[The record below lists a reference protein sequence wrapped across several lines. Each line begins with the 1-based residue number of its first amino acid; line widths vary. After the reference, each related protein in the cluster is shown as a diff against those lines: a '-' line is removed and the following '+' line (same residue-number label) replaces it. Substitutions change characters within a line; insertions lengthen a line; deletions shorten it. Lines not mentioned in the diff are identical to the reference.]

1 MTRWKR
7 PSARLK
13 LLLPVVLAVLLYPAL
28 AAERVALVIG
38 NSDYQFL
45 RKLSNPRND
54 AQAVAEKLRML
65 GFSLIGPSETGG
77 VYYNLNEADFLKVR
91 NELARRAA
99 GAKITLLYYAG
110 HGFQGTDGP
119 YLLPVDAPKPAQA
132 EDLEQLTRKSIS
144 LEQTLQRLDGKGEL
158 TIAVF
163 DACREL
169 PELRSAFRDS
179 GLGETR
185 GLDRVRS
192 VGRNRI
198 VVYSAAAGQF
208 AEDGSGTVHSP
219 YTERLLAYLA
229 QPDWEVADMFRQVAT
244 EVGRNNGQQ
253 PEVLIQ
259 GVPPRTWYLA
269 QSAVAPP
276 VVAVPTPSP
285 QPAAPAPLVVAPTP
299 QVGQIFRD
307 ALSDGGE
314 GPLLVVIG
322 PGSFQ
327 MGSPEGEVGR
337 YSDERRHSVTI
348 EKAFALGR
356 HEVTVGEF
364 RRFVEATGYRTDAEK
379 NAEGKEGC
387 FIAYREGSNW
397 TYGYRSGSS
406 WKDPNF
412 QQESDHP
419 VVCVSW
425 ADAVAYTAWLSEETG
440 KRYRLPTEAEW
451 EYAARAGTGSARY
464 WGEDSNQAC
473 RYANVA
479 DRTAKGTFSG
489 WTIHECTD
497 NHVYTAVVGSY
508 SANDW
513 KLQDM
518 LGNVWEWTCSLYT
531 ETYDGSEHKCTTKDT
546 GGHRA
551 VRGGAWFGRP
561 AWVRSAT
568 RGGGVPANRND
579 ARGFRLA
586 RSL

>member
-13 LLLPVVLAVLLYPAL
+13 LLLPVVLAVLLHPAL

-77 VYYNLNEADFLKVR
+77 VYYNLSEADFLKVR

-169 PELRSAFRDS
+169 SELRSAFRDS

-269 QSAVAPP
+269 QGAVAPP
-276 VVAVPTPSP
+276 VVAVPTP
-285 QPAAPAPLVVAPTP
+285 QPAAPAPPVAAPSP
-299 QVGQIFRD
+299 RVGQIFRD
-307 ALSDGGE
+307 KLKDGSDG
-314 GPLLVVIG
+314 PSLVVIG
-322 PGSFQ
+322 AGSFQ

-337 YSDERRHSVTI
+337 ESDERRHNVTI
-348 EKAFALGR
+348 ENAFALGQ
-356 HEVTVGEF
+356 HEVTVGDF
-364 RRFVEATGYRTDAEK
+364 QRFVEATKYQTEAERNAGGKDGCYAWSATDGKGDWRAGLHWRKPGYE
-379 NAEGKEGC
+379 
-387 FIAYREGSNW
+387 
-397 TYGYRSGSS
+397 
-406 WKDPNF
+406 
-412 QQESDHP
+412 QSDQHP

-425 ADAVAYTAWLSEETG
+425 NDAVAYTEWLSKQTG
-440 KRYRLPTEAEW
+440 QRYRLPTEAEW
-451 EYAARAGTGSARY
+451 EYAARAGTTSARY
-464 WGEDSNQAC
+464 WGDDPSEAC
-473 RYANVA
+473 QYANVA
-479 DRTAKGTFSG
+479 DQTKGPQG
-489 WTIHECTD
+489 HRWKDRHACND
-497 NHVYTAVVGSY
+497 GHWYPAAVGSFKVN
-508 SANDW
+508 AW
-513 KLQDM
+513 GLGDM
-518 LGNVWEWTCSLYT
+518 LGSVWEWTCSKYT
-531 ETYDGSEHKCTTKDT
+531 KKATM
-546 GGHRA
+546 
-551 VRGGAWFGRP
+551 GRSKN
-561 AWVRSAT
+561 AS
-568 RGGGVPANRND
+568 
-579 ARGFRLA
+579 
-586 RSL
+586 